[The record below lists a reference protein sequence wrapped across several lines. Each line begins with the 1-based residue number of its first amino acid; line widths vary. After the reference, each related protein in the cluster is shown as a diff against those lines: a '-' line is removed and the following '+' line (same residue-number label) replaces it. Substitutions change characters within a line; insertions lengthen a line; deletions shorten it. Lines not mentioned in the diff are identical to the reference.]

1 MVRKRWMKGAAC
13 LGLTAALLAGQ
24 LGTAVPGMLTAQA
37 AEQRS
42 EFFADG
48 DLGDDAGDDLW
59 SGNWNFAD
67 GDNTW
72 SVVGDGGIAYSSYA
86 ANNTKSG
93 LGIYF
98 STEGTVSMYQTIAD
112 LPAGSYT
119 ITGYA
124 KESNIGNT
132 ELAVYTGAYD
142 QTLDEKA
149 TVNGQFQKFSF
160 TFTVDQDMMNYK
172 VGFQITSAQGAWV
185 CLDSLSLTERA
196 SDEEERAEAL
206 AELDSAV
213 TACSKLQKSYY
224 RASSWS
230 ALQNALAAAETIK
243 EKADAATEE
252 IRDAAD
258 AVKTA
263 RNQLKQASLHVEK
276 IENLSSDFIKGVD
289 LSSYVSVTDSGAVFK
304 DWDGNVIGDEAFFNL
319 IKEAGVNYV
328 RVRIWNNPYD
338 SDGNGYGGGNS
349 DLEKAK
355 KIGKLASD
363 AGMKV
368 LIDFHYSDF
377 WADPDRQTAP
387 KEWTDLSVSEK
398 ADAVYE
404 YTKDSLQ
411 ELREAGVDVGMVQI
425 GNETNH
431 GIAGVM
437 ESSEGGW
444 TDICKIFS
452 AGSRAVREIS
462 EDILVAVHFTDPQT
476 PGSYEKISAT
486 LDENHVD
493 YDVFASSYYPSMH
506 GSMDNLTNV
515 LKQVADTYDKKV
527 MVAETSWAWTKEDGD
542 GYGNSFDASKNYDYS
557 VSEQGQANI
566 LRDVMQAVANVGDAG
581 IGMFYWEPAWIPASY
596 AYQADGSLSSS
607 IYSENLEKWKD
618 CGCGWASEYAKIYDK
633 DHVDQ
638 TGGSVIDNQALFD
651 FEGNP
656 LESLNVFKYVNT
668 GCEASYKVLDVVKTI
683 SVNAASVE
691 EAKSLMPETVE
702 GTYNDGSTE
711 KFAVTWDEDALNAI
725 SGFNVY
731 QIPGTITYQ
740 DEYGVAKTMTTSC
753 TLAVLPDSLI
763 ENGDFEDGDEHWT
776 VTDNGGAGKL
786 ELKWNDTPLRGEGA
800 MHFWSSEALDF
811 SIEQTVTV
819 SQNATY
825 AASMQIQGGSGSDS
839 DHIYIEITNLTTGE
853 KAAQNAA
860 LAGYTNWQNPN
871 TDSVKAYTGNKLR
884 VKVVIQAAASAW
896 GSVDDVFLYKTGN
909 LAAPDPKPDEGD
921 DKTDGDGKTDGDSK
935 TDDGI
940 KEESKGDGSKVD
952 ESKKDSGE
960 TKLPE
965 SDIEDTKT
973 ADTKTED
980 TKTAGAEETGSAKTE
995 VKTLASNGIVLKD
1008 SSGILSAKTVLTAEK
1023 ITDSEMTKKVA
1034 DKVKKLLSGAKEVV
1048 LYELNLNDGTTE
1060 LHQLDGRVEVS
1071 LDLPFSVGENEMV
1084 KVYRIDNDQ
1093 LIECPSQIENGKL
1106 VFTTDHFSTYAVVRA
1121 DAALNVQTGVDSG
1134 DHNEAS
1140 GWLLLSML
1148 GLTIVCAS
1156 LGRKRIAK

>member
-1 MVRKRWMKGAAC
+1 MARIKWMKGAAC

-24 LGTAVPGMLTAQA
+24 LGTALPGAVTTQA
-37 AEQRS
+37 AQQRN
-42 EFFADG
+42 EFFTDG
-48 DLGDDAGDDLW
+48 DLGDDTGDDLW

-86 ANNTKSG
+86 GHNTESG

-98 STEGTVSMYQTIAD
+98 ATGGTVSMYQMIAD

-119 ITGYA
+119 ISGYA
-124 KESNIGNT
+124 KESNLGNT
-132 ELAVYTGAYD
+132 ELAVYTGTYD
-142 QTLDEKA
+142 QVLAEKA
-149 TVNGQFQKFSF
+149 NVNEQFQKFTF
-160 TFTVDQDMMNYK
+160 TFTVDSDMTDYK
-172 VGFQITSAQGAWV
+172 VGFQITAEQGAWV

-206 AELDSAV
+206 AELDSAI
-213 TACSKLQKSYY
+213 TACSNLQEAYY

-243 EKADAATEE
+243 ENEDAATEE
-252 IRDAAD
+252 IKNAAD

-263 RNQLKQASLHVEK
+263 RSQLKQASLHVEK

-289 LSSYVSVTDSGAVFK
+289 LSSYVSITDSGAVFK

-328 RVRIWNNPYD
+328 RVRVWNDPYD

-387 KEWTDLSVSEK
+387 KEWTDFSVSEK

-404 YTKDSLQ
+404 YTKDSIQ
-411 ELREAGVDVGMVQI
+411 ELLDAGVAVGMVQI

-452 AGSRAVREIS
+452 AGSRAVRDVS
-462 EDILVAVHFTDPQT
+462 ENILVAVHFTDPQT
-476 PGSYEKISAT
+476 PGNYEKISAT
-486 LDENHVD
+486 LDENNVD

-506 GSMDNLTNV
+506 GSMENLTSV
-515 LKQVADTYDKKV
+515 LKQVADTYGKKV

-566 LRDVMQAVANVGDAG
+566 LRDVMQAVADVGEDG

-596 AYQADGSLSSS
+596 AYQADGSLNSS
-607 IYSENLEKWKD
+607 IYSENFQKWKD
-618 CGCGWASEYAKIYDK
+618 CGAGWASEYAKVYDK
-633 DHVDQ
+633 DHVDK

-683 SVNAASVE
+683 SVNASSVQ
-691 EAKSLMPETVE
+691 EARSLMPEKVE

-711 KFAVTWDEDALNAI
+711 QFAVTWDEDALNKI

-731 QIPGTITYQ
+731 QIPGTIQYQ
-740 DEYGVAKTMTTSC
+740 DEYGVMQTMTTAC
-753 TLAVLPDSLI
+753 TLAVLPDSLLQ
-763 ENGDFEDGDEHWT
+763 NGDFENGAENWT
-776 VTDNGGAGKL
+776 VTDNGSTGKL

-811 SIEQTVTV
+811 SIEQTVTA
-819 SQNATY
+819 SQNASY

-839 DHIYIEITNLTTGE
+839 DRIYIEVTNLTTGE
-853 KAAQNAA
+853 SAVQNTT

-871 TDSVKAYTGNKLR
+871 TASVKAYTGDKLC
-884 VKVVIQAAASAW
+884 VKVVIQAAASEW
-896 GSVDDVFLYKTGN
+896 GSVDDVFLYKTGD
-909 LAAPDPKPDEGD
+909 LAAPETKPG
-921 DKTDGDGKTDGDSK
+921 DGDTG
-935 TDDGI
+935 
-940 KEESKGDGSKVD
+940 
-952 ESKKDSGE
+952 KDSGD
-960 TKLPE
+960 KG
-965 SDIEDTKT
+965 DDGK
-973 ADTKTED
+973 KTESRD
-980 TKTAGAEETGSAKTE
+980 DGRKDGSAKTDRPAIGTADA
-995 VKTLASNGIVLKD
+995 KTTDGESADPALTDTGADSSEHTQMTTEEKNFTSNGFVLKD
-1008 SSGILSAKTVLTAEK
+1008 SSGKLSDKTVLTADK
-1023 ITDSEMTKKVA
+1023 ITDSKMVKKVENA
-1034 DKVKKLLSGAKEVV
+1034 VKKLLSGVKEVV
-1048 LYELNLNDGTTE
+1048 LYELNLKDGTTE
-1060 LHQLDGRVEVS
+1060 VHQLDGKVEVS
-1071 LDLPFSVGENEMV
+1071 LALPFTLGENEIV
-1084 KVYRIDNDQ
+1084 KVYRVDNDQ
-1093 LIECPSQIENGKL
+1093 LIECPSQIVNGRL
-1106 VFTTDHFSTYAVVRA
+1106 VFTTDHFSTYAFVRA
-1121 DAALNVQTGVDSG
+1121 DAAQNVQTGVDSG
-1134 DHNEAS
+1134 DHTEAS

-1156 LGRKRIAK
+1156 LRRKRI